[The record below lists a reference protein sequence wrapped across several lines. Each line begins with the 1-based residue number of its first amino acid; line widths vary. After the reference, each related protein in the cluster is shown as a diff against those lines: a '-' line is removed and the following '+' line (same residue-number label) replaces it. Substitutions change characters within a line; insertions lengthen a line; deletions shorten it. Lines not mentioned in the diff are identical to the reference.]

1 MVGDLW
7 YGVATQ
13 GMTEG
18 RHPGFEPPICRGKK
32 KMLKGESS
40 RGKKKMLKGES
51 KWEKLKGEC
60 KSAKVQTN

>member
-40 RGKKKMLKGES
+40 RGKKENAQGGEQVG
-51 KWEKLKGEC
+51 KAQGGVQKC
-60 KSAKVQTN
+60 KSAN